1 MVVKGVKE
9 TDSMQAKKTAAMWKF
24 FVYSFIG
31 AFMFFVPVTVAGKSS
46 IMLDHIVT
54 FIRNNAA
61 GAVPYYALAVIAAG
75 ALYPFI
81 AGTWKKSTVDLVF
94 SIFKVIGLGVGVM
107 VMFNIGPAWLFAPD
121 MGPFLFNSLVVPVS
135 LLVPIGAVFLAL
147 LVGYGLLEF
156 IGVLV
161 QPIMRPLFKTPGRS
175 AVDAAASFVGSYS
188 LGLLITNR
196 VYKEGKYSA
205 KEAAIIA
212 TGFSTVSATFM
223 VVVASTLG
231 LMDMW
236 NTYFWVTL
244 VVTFLVTMVTVRIWP
259 LSKISEEYHPDAMP
273 QPEQKTEGSRLA
285 GAWHEAK
292 ETVAIAPKLID
303 NVIQNLKDGFLMT
316 MAILPTILSIGLLG
330 LILAEFTPVFDWLGY
345 LFFPFTWAMQL
356 PEPMLIAKA
365 SALGIAE
372 MFLPALLVTEAAMM
386 VKFVVAVVSVSSIIF
401 FSALVP
407 CIVATDIPISIP
419 KLVVIW
425 IERVILT
432 IVFVTPIAYLIL

>member
-1 MVVKGVKE
+1 M
-9 TDSMQAKKTAAMWKF
+9 
-24 FVYSFIG
+24 
-31 AFMFFVPVTVAGKSS
+31 
-46 IMLDHIVT
+46 
-54 FIRNNAA
+54 
-61 GAVPYYALAVIAAG
+61 
-75 ALYPFI
+75 
-81 AGTWKKSTVDLVF
+81 DLVF
-94 SIFKVIGLGVGVM
+94 SIFKVIGLGVGIM
-107 VMFNIGPAWLFAPD
+107 VLFNIGPAWLFAPD

-175 AVDAAASFVGSYS
+175 AIDAAASFVGSYS

-259 LSKISEEYHPDAMP
+259 LSKIKDDYHPDATP
-273 QPEQKTEGSRLA
+273 QPEQKMEGGRFS
-285 GAWHEAK
+285 GAWNEAK
-292 ETVAIAPKLID
+292 ETVVASPKLVD
-303 NVIQNLKDGFLMT
+303 NVLQNLKDGFLMT

-330 LILAEFTPVFDWLGY
+330 LVLAEFTPVFDWLGY
-345 LFFPFTWAMQL
+345 LFLPFTWAMQL

-372 MFLPALLVTEAAMM
+372 MFLPALFVAEAEMI
-386 VKFVVAVVSVSSIIF
+386 VKFVIAVVSVSSIIF

-407 CIVATDIPISIP
+407 CIVATDIPVSIP

-425 IERVILT
+425 MERVILT
-432 IVFVTPIAYLIL
+432 IIFVTPIAYLIL

>member
-9 TDSMQAKKTAAMWKF
+9 SDFVPAKKTAAMWKF

-31 AFMFFVPVTVAGKSS
+31 AFMFFVPVTIAGKSS

-54 FIRNNAA
+54 YIRTNAG

-75 ALYPFI
+75 ALYPFV
-81 AGTWKKSTVDLVF
+81 AGTWRKSTVDLVF
-94 SIFKVIGLGVGVM
+94 SMFKVVGLGVGIM

-121 MGPFLFNSLVVPVS
+121 MGPFLFNALVVPVS

-175 AVDAAASFVGSYS
+175 AIDAAASFVGSYS

-259 LSKISEEYHPDAMP
+259 LSKIKDDYHPDATP
-273 QPEQKTEGSRLA
+273 QPEGKTDGNRFSK
-285 GAWHEAK
+285 AWNEAR
-292 ETVAIAPKLID
+292 ETVAASPKLVD
-303 NVIQNLKDGFLMT
+303 NIIQNLKDGFLMT

-330 LILAEFTPVFDWLGY
+330 LVLAEFTPVFDWLGY

-372 MFLPALLVTEAAMM
+372 MFLPALLVAEAAIM

-407 CIVATDIPISIP
+407 CIVATDIPLSIP

-425 IERVILT
+425 VERVILT
-432 IVFVTPIAYLIL
+432 IIFVTPIAYLIL